1 MRQASFFVLQTILL
15 LCVTASQAGLLTG
28 LAITLSS
35 NAKAIVTTASFT
47 FIPTTAVI
55 SGPNA
60 GIRITLSGAGIALD
74 TSPSPAGSVCT
85 VTSPNGATCNSI
97 LVNSV
102 LEVRLTSGQYVAGS
116 VIYFAITKFTTPTNG
131 QAALSNIPAATS
143 NDLSVSAPTLLD
155 TTNSGTFP
163 VIVDSTEG
171 KEKHRISTC
180 NG

>member
-35 NAKAIVTTASFT
+35 NAKAVVTTASFT
-47 FIPTTAVI
+47 FIPTMAVV

-74 TSPSPAGSVCT
+74 SSSVCT
-85 VTSPNGATCNSI
+85 VTSPNGATCNSF

-131 QAALSNIPAATS
+131 QAALNNIPAASS
-143 NDLSVSAPTLLD
+143 NDLSVNAPTILD
-155 TTNSGTFP
+155 ITNSGTFP
-163 VIVDSTEG
+163 VIIDSTQG
-171 KEKHRISTC
+171 KKKHHIST
-180 NG
+180 